1 MEIDREKIR
10 KQNRKLNWII
20 IAAVVFVGAAL
31 TLSAVMGSRVDAKK
45 IAGLSRKGG
54 LFSSASSGDR
64 VGVLYISGVIHS
76 GRSGAGGF
84 MGSRTSGS
92 DSIVSM
98 IENAAVDPGVKALVV
113 RINSPGGSAAGSQ
126 EIYDALL
133 RFKQKKKPVIISMG
147 DVAASGGYYIAA
159 AGDTIFADPATLTGS
174 IGVIFS
180 LVGYEELFK
189 KVGLDSNVIKS
200 VEHKDIGSPYRPMTE
215 EERQILQGAVDNI
228 HSQFISHVAKGR
240 GMDIEEVSKLADGRL
255 YTGEQALGN
264 KLVDKWAGCTKRWSS
279 PPKRLACPRLPNSNI
294 SKKRILSCP
303 CSRRRAKSA
312 PVCWQTRLPRR
323 RPNKCWPLPESK
335 QGDAGS

>member
-1 MEIDREKIR
+1 MELDREKIK

-31 TLSAVMGSRVDAKK
+31 TLSAVLGSRVDAKK
-45 IAGLSRKGG
+45 LAGLGKKGG

-64 VGVLYISGVIHS
+64 VGVLYISGVIYS
-76 GRSGAGGF
+76 GRSGAGGL

-240 GMDIEEVSKLADGRL
+240 GMDIEEVAKLADGRL

-264 KLVDKWAGCTKRWSS
+264 KLVDKMGGMHEAVEFAAKKTGMPSS
-279 PPKRLACPRLPNSNI
+279 PKLEYLQKENLFMSLFETASEIGSGVLANKI
-294 SKKRILSCP
+294 AEAA
-303 CSRRRAKSA
+303 AKQMLSA
-312 PVCWQTRLPRR
+312 PGIETR
-323 RPNKCWPLPESK
+323 
-335 QGDAGS
+335 

>member
-1 MEIDREKIR
+1 MEIDRERIR
-10 KQNRKLNWII
+10 KQNRKLNGII

-31 TLSAVMGSRVDAKK
+31 TLSAVMGPKMDAKK
-45 IAGLSRKGG
+45 LAGLGRKGG
-54 LFSSASSGDR
+54 LFSSAASGDR
-64 VGVLYISGVIHS
+64 VGVLYVSGVIHS
-76 GRSGAGGF
+76 GRSGAGGL

-98 IENAAVDPGVKALVV
+98 IENAAADPGVKALVV

-133 RFKQKKKPVIISMG
+133 RFKQKNKPVIISMG

-228 HSQFISHVAKGR
+228 HAQFISHVAKGR
-240 GMDIEEVSKLADGRL
+240 GMDIEDVAKLADGRL
-255 YTGEQALGN
+255 YTGEQALEN
-264 KLVDKWAGCTKRWSS
+264 KLVDKMGGMHEAVEFAAKKADLS
-279 PPKRLACPRLPNSNI
+279 PSPDIEYLQKENPFLSLFETASEIGSGVLANKI
-294 SKKRILSCP
+294 AEAA
-303 CSRRRAKSA
+303 AKQMLAA
-312 PVCWQTRLPRR
+312 PGIETR
-323 RPNKCWPLPESK
+323 
-335 QGDAGS
+335 

>member
-264 KLVDKWAGCTKRWSS
+264 KLVDKMGGMHEAVEFAAKKAGMPSS
-279 PPKRLACPRLPNSNI
+279 PKLEYLQKENPFMSLFETASEIGSGVLANKI
-294 SKKRILSCP
+294 AEAA
-303 CSRRRAKSA
+303 AKQMLAA
-312 PVCWQTRLPRR
+312 PGIETR
-323 RPNKCWPLPESK
+323 
-335 QGDAGS
+335 